1 MNLPFRLGFLVGTA
15 FRQGVRAIHTG
26 QSRQSPR
33 NPRPYPSQSMDW
45 KALEAPAF
53 LRRGG
58 NQAGLDLTAWY
69 ERNTRPVSAKRSS
82 LDELI

>member
-15 FRQGVRAIHTG
+15 IRQGARAIHTARS
-26 QSRQSPR
+26 QQSPR